1 MAAKYPY
8 TVTPEKDGT
17 FFVKFLDF
25 PTGITEGSSA
35 ENAKAMAEEMVAG
48 LVECYKADGM
58 ALPTASAVGELDF
71 VEIEPG

>member
-17 FFVKFLDF
+17 FFVKFLDC
-25 PTGITEGSSA
+25 PTGITEGSSP
-35 ENAKAMAEEMVAG
+35 ENAKPLAEGMVAG
-48 LVECYKADGM
+48 QAECYKADGM

>member
-17 FFVKFLDF
+17 FFVKFLDV
-25 PTGITEGSSA
+25 PTGITEGGA
-35 ENAKAMAEEMVAG
+35 GENAKAKADEMAAG
-48 LVECYKADGM
+48 PAAGYKADGM